1 MIETKF
7 LALAIFVITYI
18 LLILFYNKKSIIVWS
33 SVFLIL
39 ISGVLGLKQ
48 SLMSINLNVI
58 LLYFGMLFISELF
71 LYSKMP
77 DFLAG
82 VFASKATKVWGAMI
96 IICGITGVLSIFLEN
111 VAVVLLMAPIAL
123 SVAMKCKINPVP
135 LFIGMAL
142 SSNLQGAATLIGD
155 PPSMLLAGFAKMS
168 FNDFFII
175 GGKPGIFF
183 AVQIAFIASL
193 VVLFFFFRKNKEKMP
208 ELTKEKHIT
217 MIPSILIIL
226 LIGLLVISSSIESDI
241 SYMNGLICFV
251 LGLLACVWYIFHRK
265 RKEKMKDFFKKMDWD
280 TGIFLMGIFILVE
293 SISANGILN
302 YVSDFVLSIGSGDV
316 FTIFLIITLVSMIL
330 SAFVDNVPFLLAMLP
345 VVQTVTSTIGANP
358 YLFYFALL
366 IGASVGGNITP
377 IGASANI
384 VAMGI
389 MKKKGYTVKFME
401 FVKIGLTFSIVAV
414 FFACTFLW
422 FSFQ

>member
-7 LALAIFVITYI
+7 LALAIFIITYV
-18 LLILFYNKKSIIVWS
+18 LLILFYNKKSVIVWGA
-33 SVFLIL
+33 VLAIL
-39 ISGVLGLKQ
+39 LTGTLGLEQ
-48 SLMSINLNVI
+48 SLRAINLNVI

-77 DFLAG
+77 DFLAEI
-82 VFASKATKVWGAMI
+82 FASKATKVWGAML

-123 SVAMKCKINPVP
+123 SVATKCNINPVP

-155 PPSMLLAGFAKMS
+155 PPSMLLAGFAKMN

-175 GGKPGIFF
+175 LGKPSIFF

-193 VVLFFFFRKNKEKMP
+193 FILFLFFRKNKEKMP
-208 ELTKEKHIT
+208 ELTKEKHVTI
-217 MIPSILIIL
+217 IPSLLIIL
-226 LIGLLVISSSIESDI
+226 LIGLLIASSSIETGID
-241 SYMNGLICFV
+241 YLNGLICFV
-251 LGLLACVWYIFHRK
+251 LGIFACIWYVFHQK
-265 RKEKMKDFFKKMDWD
+265 RSEKMGTFFKKMDWD
-280 TGIFLMGIFILVE
+280 TGIFLIGIFILVE

-302 YVSDFVLSIGSGDV
+302 YISDFILSIGGGS
-316 FTIFLIITLVSMIL
+316 TLIIFSIIVLISVII

-345 VVQTVTSTIGANP
+345 VVQTVTSSIGADP

-389 MKKKGYTVKFME
+389 MKKRGHEVKFME
-401 FVKIGLTFSIVAV
+401 FVKIGLSFSLVAV
-414 FFACTFLW
+414 FFACVFLW
-422 FSFQ
+422 FVFS

>member
-1 MIETKF
+1 MFETKF
-7 LALAIFVITYI
+7 LALAIFIITYI
-18 LLILFYNKKSIIVWS
+18 VLVIFYHKKSVIVWSAVLLIL
-33 SVFLIL
+33 LT
-39 ISGVLGLKQ
+39 GVLGIKQ
-48 SLMSINLNVI
+48 SLVAINLNVI

-71 LYSKMP
+71 LYSKVP
-77 DFLAG
+77 DFLAEI
-82 VFASKATKVWGAMI
+82 FASKATKVWGAML
-96 IICGITGVLSIFLEN
+96 IICGVTGVLSIFLEN

-123 SVAMKCKINPVP
+123 SVATRCKINPVP

-175 GGKPGIFF
+175 EGKPGIFF

-193 VVLFFFFRKNKEKMP
+193 VVLFFFFRRNKEDMP
-208 ELTKEKHIT
+208 ALEKEKPIT
-217 MIPSILIIL
+217 LIPSAIIVL
-226 LIGLLVISSSIESDI
+226 LIGLLIASSSMES
-241 SYMNGLICFV
+241 SLSFMSGLICFI
-251 LGLLACVWYIFHRK
+251 LGIISCVWYFFHKK
-265 RKEKMKDFFKKMDWD
+265 REEGMGNFFKKLDWD

-302 YVSDFVLSIGSGDV
+302 YVSDFILSIGGGNTFII
-316 FTIFLIITLVSMIL
+316 FTIIVLVSILL

-345 VVQTVTSTIGANP
+345 VVQIVTSTIGADP

-389 MKKKGYTVKFME
+389 MKKKGYTFTFGE
-401 FVKIGLTFSIVAV
+401 FVKIGLSFSLIAV
-414 FFACTFLW
+414 FCACAFLW
-422 FSFQ
+422 FIYS

>member
-7 LALAIFVITYI
+7 LALAIFIITYV
-18 LLILFYNKKSIIVWS
+18 LLIIFYNKKSIIVWS
-33 SVFLIL
+33 AVLAIL
-39 ISGVLGLKQ
+39 LTGTLSIKQ
-48 SLMSINLNVI
+48 SLLAINLNVI

-77 DFLAG
+77 DFLAE
-82 VFASKATKVWGAMI
+82 VFASKATKVWGAML

-123 SVAMKCKINPVP
+123 SVATRCNINPVP

-155 PPSMLLAGFAKMS
+155 PPSMLLAGFAKMN
-168 FNDFFII
+168 FNDFFFVE
-175 GGKPGIFF
+175 GKLSIFF

-208 ELTKEKHIT
+208 ELPREKHVTI
-217 MIPSILIIL
+217 IPSL
-226 LIGLLVISSSIESDI
+226 LIVLLIVLLVISSSVDTGI

-251 LGLLACVWYIFHRK
+251 LGLFACFWYVFHQK
-265 RKEKMKDFFKKMDWD
+265 RIEKMKDFFIKMDWD

-302 YVSDFVLSIGSGDV
+302 YVSDFILSIGGGSN
-316 FTIFLIITLVSMIL
+316 FIIFLIIVLVSVIL

-345 VVQTVTSTIGANP
+345 VVQTVTSSIGADP

-389 MKKKGYTVKFME
+389 MKKKGHNVKFME
-401 FVKIGLTFSIVAV
+401 FVKIGLSFSVVAV
-414 FFACTFLW
+414 FFACAFLW
-422 FSFQ
+422 FVFN

>member
-1 MIETKF
+1 MTETKF
-7 LALAIFVITYI
+7 IALAIFIITYI
-18 LLILFYNKKSIIVWS
+18 LLVIFYHKKSIIVWS
-33 SVFLIL
+33 AVLAIL
-39 ISGVLGLKQ
+39 LTGVLSFKQ
-48 SLMSINLNVI
+48 ALVAINLNVI
-58 LLYFGMLFISELF
+58 LLYFGMLFVSELF

-77 DFLAG
+77 DFLAEI
-82 VFASKATKVWGAMI
+82 FASKASKVWGAML
-96 IICGITGVLSIFLEN
+96 IICGITGILSIFLEN

-123 SVAMKCKINPVP
+123 SVATRCNINPVP

-168 FNDFFII
+168 FNDFFVID
-175 GGKPGIFF
+175 GKPGIFF

-193 VVLFFFFRKNKEKMP
+193 VVLFFFFRKNKEPMP
-208 ELTKEKHIT
+208 ELVKEKHIT
-217 MIPSILIIL
+217 IIPSVLIVI
-226 LIGLLVISSSIESDI
+226 LIGLLIISSSVDTGIG
-241 SYMNGLICFV
+241 YLNGLICFI
-251 LGLLACVWYIFHRK
+251 LGIFASVWYIFHRK
-265 RKEKMKDFFKKMDWD
+265 RNEKMGTFFKRLDWD

-302 YVSDFVLSIGSGDV
+302 YISDFILAVGNGNILR
-316 FTIFLIITLVSMIL
+316 IFLIIILVSVII

-345 VVQTVTSTIGANP
+345 VVQIVTTTLGANS

-389 MKKKGYTVKFME
+389 VKKHGHNVKFME
-401 FVKIGLTFSIVAV
+401 FVKLGLVFTLVAV
-414 FFACTFLW
+414 FFACAFLW
-422 FSFQ
+422 FVYN